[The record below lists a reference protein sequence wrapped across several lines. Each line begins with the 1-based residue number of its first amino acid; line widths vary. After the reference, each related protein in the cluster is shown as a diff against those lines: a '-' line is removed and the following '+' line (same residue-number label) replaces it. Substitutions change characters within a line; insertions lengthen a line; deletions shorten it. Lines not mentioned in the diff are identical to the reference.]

1 MIRKILLFAGAA
13 ALALTLTACGGQVEQ
28 LDTLEAPSE
37 SSGVER
43 EPVSAADFSDDLD
56 GLCKYMET
64 NKAVAGEKDYMSYKE
79 IGAIDGCRYR
89 FKYDGGTVQAEFY
102 EFDLDNLDEKGR
114 ECVGSVTE
122 KGSFTVL
129 GNEAPAVLN
138 GKYLMVYTDSDN
150 DEANAAH
157 KDEVLKLFNGFTPG
171 DKK

>member
-1 MIRKILLFAGAA
+1 MSKKILVLAGAA
-13 ALALTLTACGGQVEQ
+13 VIALTLSACGGQIEQ
-28 LDTLEAPSE
+28 LETL
-37 SSGVER
+37 
-43 EPVSAADFSDDLD
+43 EPVSSGIDLAPAEAASFEDNLD

-79 IGAIDGCRYR
+79 IGAVDGCRYR

-102 EFDLDNLDEKGR
+102 EFDLDNLDEKGVA
-114 ECVGSVTE
+114 CIDSVKE

-150 DEANAAH
+150 DEVNASH

-171 DKK
+171 DGK